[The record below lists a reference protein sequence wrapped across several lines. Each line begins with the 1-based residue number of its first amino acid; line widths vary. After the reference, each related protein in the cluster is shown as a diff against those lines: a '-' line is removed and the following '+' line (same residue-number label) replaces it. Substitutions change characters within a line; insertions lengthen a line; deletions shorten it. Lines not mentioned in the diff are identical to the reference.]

1 MSQNRNQRASVFSHP
16 EKQMCFQLPPF
27 FLLLCTQ
34 QALGNLPV
42 LALQLQSPVTLLSV
56 CLCRPLVSLC
66 DRPGHGTGVAALSP
80 LPV

>member
-16 EKQMCFQLPPF
+16 EKQMCSQLLPF

-34 QALGNLPV
+34 QAPSNLPV
-42 LALQLQSPVTLLSV
+42 WALQLQSPVTLLSLG
-56 CLCRPLVSLC
+56 LCHVLVSLGG
-66 DRPGHGTGVAALSP
+66 RPSHGTGMAAVSL